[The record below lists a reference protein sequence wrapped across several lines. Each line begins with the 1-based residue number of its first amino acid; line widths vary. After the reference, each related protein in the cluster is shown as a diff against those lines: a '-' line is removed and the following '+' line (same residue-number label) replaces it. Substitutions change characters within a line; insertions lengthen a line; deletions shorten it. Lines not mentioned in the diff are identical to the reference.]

1 MVVLDASIVNIALP
15 SMQRELHF
23 SSASLEWVI
32 NAYALAFGGLLLLG
46 GRLGDLYGRKKLFVI
61 GIVIF
66 TLASFAG
73 GLATSQLW
81 LISARVI
88 QGVGGAIASP
98 AALSLVTDNFPEGKP
113 RAKAMG
119 VYAAMSGTGAALGLL
134 LGGVLTD
141 FGSWRW
147 VMFVN
152 VPIGVVLSIVAS
164 KVLHKSD
171 TKAGGLDLPGAV
183 SVTLAATLLVYG
195 LSHASTSG
203 WKSSVTEVTLAAS
216 VALWIAFFF
225 IESRSTHP
233 LVPLRILASRNRS
246 GALALMLSI
255 GASLFG
261 MFFFL
266 TLFIQ
271 DFLRY
276 SPLKAGF
283 AFLPVSIAIV
293 AAAGA
298 TSQLVTRFG
307 PRVFLLV
314 GPFVAAIGLMLL
326 TRITPS
332 STYLTGVLGPML
344 VLALGA
350 GMTFVP
356 LTLTAVA
363 GVAKTDGG
371 IASAVLN
378 TTQQIGGSIGLAVL
392 VTVSRTAAANKVTSL
407 LHRAIA
413 SSPTHSISALTQA
426 VLVSKATISGFD
438 TAFWASAIIAILGF
452 VVAAVFIRVKRDDL
466 NLEGAALPL

>member
-1 MVVLDASIVNIALP
+1 
-15 SMQRELHF
+15 
-23 SSASLEWVI
+23 
-32 NAYALAFGGLLLLG
+32 
-46 GRLGDLYGRKKLFVI
+46 
-61 GIVIF
+61 
-66 TLASFAG
+66 
-73 GLATSQLW
+73 
-81 LISARVI
+81 
-88 QGVGGAIASP
+88 
-98 AALSLVTDNFPEGKP
+98 
-113 RAKAMG
+113 
-119 VYAAMSGTGAALGLL
+119 
-134 LGGVLTD
+134 
-141 FGSWRW
+141 
-147 VMFVN
+147 MFVN

-164 KVLHKSD
+164 KVLHKSG
-171 TKAGGLDLPGAV
+171 TKAGGLDLPGAI

-407 LHRAIA
+407 VHRAIA